1 MDKEKV
7 VNNKQVIETINFSLE
22 NTIGNVMLECNV
34 RVDDLVLPQKFV
46 LDDEAVKILKSYYKS
61 KSSTRIFVD
70 GVDISNEVIEVKCKH
85 YIER

>member
-85 YIER
+85 DIER

>member
-1 MDKEKV
+1 MDEEKV